1 MKGSAI
7 YSLSRDAKMTFFLR
21 LEWSHLLISKGALVS
36 GLVIPE
42 IGEEQS

>member
-7 YSLSRDAKMTFFLR
+7 YSLSRDAKMT
-21 LEWSHLLISKGALVS
+21 WSHLLISKGALVS

-42 IGEEQS
+42 IGEEQSSK